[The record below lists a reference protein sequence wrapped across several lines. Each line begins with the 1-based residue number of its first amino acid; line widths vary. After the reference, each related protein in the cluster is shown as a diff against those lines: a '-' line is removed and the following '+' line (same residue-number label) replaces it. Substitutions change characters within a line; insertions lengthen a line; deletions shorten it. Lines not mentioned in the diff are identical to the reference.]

1 MKAQVL
7 MQAGGPE
14 QFELQ
19 QRPMP
24 KPGKGQVLVRVHAAS
39 VNPADIKT
47 RRNGPPTLPAI
58 LGADFAGTVA
68 ALGEGVSDYA
78 IGDEVYG
85 CAGGFAGIDGSYA
98 EYMVAD
104 VRLMAPK
111 PSALD
116 FRQAAALPLVGITA
130 YEGLF
135 DRVRVKRGDK
145 VLVFGAVG
153 GVGHVAL
160 QLAKAAGAIVTA
172 VVSTPEKAALA
183 RKLGADHIVNYR
195 EESVSD
201 YVQRLTDGVGFDV
214 VFDAIG
220 SDNLNIAIEAA
231 RPQGQV
237 ITLVARQSYDLGPA
251 FSKGLSI
258 HIVFMLIPM
267 LHNLGRERH
276 SEILR
281 ELNGLVAQGK
291 LQPLLDQ
298 KRFQLAELSEAHSY
312 LEQGRAVGKVV
323 IDIGG

>member
-7 MQAGGPE
+7 TQAGGPE
-14 QFELQ
+14 HFALQ
-19 QRPMP
+19 ERPLP
-24 KPGKGQVLVRVHAAS
+24 KPGRGQVLVKLRAAS
-39 VNPADIKT
+39 VNPADIKS
-47 RRNGPPTLPAI
+47 RRAGPPHMPAV
-58 LGADFAGTVA
+58 LGADFAGIVVE
-68 ALGEGVSDYA
+68 LGEGVKEYVV
-78 IGDEVYG
+78 GDEVYG

-98 EYMVAD
+98 EYMVVD
-104 VRLMAPK
+104 IRLMAPK
-111 PSALD
+111 PSTLD

-135 DRVRVKRGDK
+135 DRARIKTGDH

-153 GVGHVAL
+153 GVGHIAL
-160 QLAKAAGAIVTA
+160 QLAKAAGAVVTA
-172 VVSTPEKAALA
+172 VVSSPAKAELA
-183 RKLGADHIVNYR
+183 QKLGADHIVNYR

-237 ITLVARQSYDLGPA
+237 ITLVARQSYDLSPA

-267 LHNLGRERH
+267 LHNICRERH

-281 ELNGLVAQGK
+281 ALNGLVAQGK

-298 KRFQLAELSEAHSY
+298 KRFELAELSEAHSY

-323 IDIGG
+323 IDINI

>member
-19 QRPMP
+19 ERPMP
-24 KPGKGQVLVRVHAAS
+24 KPGNGQVLVRVHAAS

-47 RRNGPPTLPAI
+47 RRAGPPTLPAI
-58 LGADFAGTVA
+58 LGADFAGIVVER
-68 ALGEGVSDYA
+68 GDGVTDYA

-98 EYMVAD
+98 EYMVVD
-104 VRLMAPK
+104 VRLMALK
-111 PSALD
+111 PSVLD
-116 FRQAAALPLVGITA
+116 FRHAAALPLVGITA

-135 DRVRVKRGDK
+135 DRARIKAGDH

-153 GVGHVAL
+153 GVGHIAL
-160 QLAKAAGAIVTA
+160 QLAKAASAVVTA
-172 VVSTPEKAALA
+172 VVSSPAKAELA

-220 SDNLNIAIEAA
+220 SGNLNIAIEAA

-267 LHNLGRERH
+267 LHNIGRERH

-281 ELNGLVAQGK
+281 ELSGLVAQGK
-291 LQPLLDQ
+291 LQPLLDE
-298 KRFQLAELSEAHSY
+298 KRFNLAELPEAHRY
-312 LEQGRAVGKVV
+312 LEQGKAIGKIV
-323 IDIGG
+323 IEIGA